1 MSNATP
7 RLVTRTTRRE
17 LVVIRFVET
26 ISEVYE
32 APAADSVFPELTS
45 PRPIVKAAAAPALR
59 LVRSR

>member
-32 APAADSVFPELTS
+32 APAAEALPKPPS
-45 PRPIVKAAAAPALR
+45 PQPIFNAAPAPALR

>member
-1 MSNATP
+1 MENQP

-32 APAADSVFPELTS
+32 APASSIFAELPT
-45 PRPIVKAAAAPALR
+45 PRRVVNVAPAPYLR